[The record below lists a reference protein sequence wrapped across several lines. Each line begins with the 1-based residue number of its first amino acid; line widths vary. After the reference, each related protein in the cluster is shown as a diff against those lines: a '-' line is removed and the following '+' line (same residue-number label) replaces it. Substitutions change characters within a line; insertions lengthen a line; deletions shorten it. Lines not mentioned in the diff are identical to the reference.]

1 MLFPFFL
8 KKSIVIMILEFLVKI
23 SIKIFSNIKK
33 IEHCN
38 SLETVC
44 LKTCSIDQ
52 DFHPKFGHK
61 VHMYKTMKMQ

>member
-1 MLFPFFL
+1 MLFPFF
-8 KKSIVIMILEFLVKI
+8 KKNIVIIILELLVKF
-23 SIKIFSNIKK
+23 SIKISPNIKK

-52 DFHPKFGHK
+52 DFHPKFEHK
-61 VHMYKTMKMQ
+61 VHMYKTLKMQ